1 MCVFKLCLVFK
12 YSPHS
17 AQLYPSELTC
27 DMFGFNMISHIG
39 GLGLVAT
46 FNTPPLA
53 TAQTSH
59 HHFVHTC
66 RQSRPSLFT
75 LARQFID
82 ICA

>member
-1 MCVFKLCLVFK
+1 MFLTHVCVQAVPSFQIFTTLCTVVSFR
-12 YSPHS
+12 
-17 AQLYPSELTC
+17 A

-59 HHFVHTC
+59 HHCVHTC
-66 RQSRPSLFT
+66 TQIRPSLFT
-75 LARQFID
+75 IY
-82 ICA
+82 